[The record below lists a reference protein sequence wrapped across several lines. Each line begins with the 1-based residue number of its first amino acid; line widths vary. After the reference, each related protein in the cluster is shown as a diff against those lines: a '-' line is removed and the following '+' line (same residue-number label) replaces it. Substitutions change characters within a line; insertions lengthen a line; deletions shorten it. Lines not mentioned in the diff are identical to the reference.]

1 MIRYTFADKPVTL
14 KNAKGA
20 SAQKIG
26 TALTKI
32 MDANGGEL
40 KPKAVVDAARDPKS
54 PLHRHLE
61 WRDDVAAEAYRM
73 EQAREIVRIIRIE
86 QEDAPPVR
94 AFLSVNDGKT
104 SYRATAEVQSSVHL
118 QDLVLRAALKELQAF
133 QKRYAEIEDVCAD
146 LQAAQDKITARLKKA
161 A

>member
-1 MIRYTFADKPVTL
+1 MIRYTFADKPITL

-20 SAQKIG
+20 NAQKIG
-26 TALTKI
+26 SALTKI
-32 MDANGGEL
+32 MDANGSEL
-40 KPKAVVDAARDPKS
+40 RPKDVVEAARDPKN
-54 PLHRHLE
+54 PLHRHFE
-61 WRDDVAAEAYRM
+61 WDDSAAAEAYRL
-73 EQAREIVRIIRIE
+73 EQAREIVRIVRVE

-118 QDLVLRAALKELQAF
+118 QDLVLKAALRELQAF
-133 QKRYAEIEDVCAD
+133 QVRYAEISDICGD
-146 LQAAQDKITARLKKA
+146 LQAAQEKISARLKKA